1 MYIYYIWLYYSY
13 IFYVTIRLFINSNV
27 VIIIYNNVE
36 IWRNESSK
44 KKLYGAE
51 KLINIW
57 DGNVVNM
64 VASKLIETK
73 TNSKYSIGYLG
84 KVITPLILILC
95 KMSGYIKTFKV
106 KDGGKNNKLT
116 SFYIDEDNLWGKN
129 KTFWTKIENLK
140 SITAQNHIFSHG
152 VNT

>member
-84 KVITPLILILC
+84 KVITP
-95 KMSGYIKTFKV
+95 
-106 KDGGKNNKLT
+106 
-116 SFYIDEDNLWGKN
+116 
-129 KTFWTKIENLK
+129 
-140 SITAQNHIFSHG
+140 
-152 VNT
+152 

>member
-1 MYIYYIWLYYSY
+1 MK
-13 IFYVTIRLFINSNV
+13 VA
-27 VIIIYNNVE
+27 
-36 IWRNESSK
+36 K
-44 KKLYGAE
+44 KKLYVAE

-57 DGNVVNM
+57 DVNVVNM
-64 VASKLIETK
+64 VVSKLIEIK
-73 TNSKYSIGYLG
+73 TNSKDSIGYLG
-84 KVITPLILILC
+84 KVITPLVLILC